1 MNKPT
6 LDDFL
11 QNPSKAIKKGY
22 KPDFMSI
29 GALVAK
35 VNGNIISQ
43 LHHAY
48 FNYIVNP
55 YYDGNLFEVLKSIS
69 INLILF
75 IIALFV
81 IITGIPLFPF
91 YWILIWI
98 IFKMETLMQAVP
110 YNKLTKGK

>member
-6 LDDFL
+6 LDDFIEY
-11 QNPSKAIKKGY
+11 PSKAIRKGY
-22 KPDFMSI
+22 EPDFMSI
-29 GALVAK
+29 GALVAS
-35 VNGNIISQ
+35 VNGNIIKRFQ
-43 LHHAY
+43 
-48 FNYIVNP
+48 YIFHEYIIDP
-55 YYDGNLFEVLKSIS
+55 YYSGNLLEVLLSI
-69 INLILF
+69 IKNLLLF